1 MKRIAVWNTAFL
13 GDAVLT
19 LPLIQTLAEAFPGS
33 EIDFYVRR
41 GFGSLFESHPA
52 LHAVYEY
59 DKRRAAGNSRLSA
72 LLKSGR
78 ILGGR
83 RYDIWIGAHPSPR
96 SALLARLSGA
106 PLRIG
111 YSSGPIAALCYNR
124 RVPRRFSELHEI
136 ERLLE
141 LLNPLLPFDAPR
153 RHWPELVLPP
163 AAVDKARAFRDALGQ
178 STLAQDA
185 PSRLLGLHP
194 GSVWG
199 TKRWLP
205 SGFAEVARRAAAK
218 GAHVLVF
225 AGPGEEGVARE
236 VISLS
241 GLEGSPLLHD
251 LSCALSLPEL
261 AAYLGLL
268 DCYVSN
274 DSGPMH
280 LAWAQRTPV
289 TALFG
294 PTVQGLGFFP
304 RGESAS
310 VFEAQVEC
318 RPCGRHGPQRCPKG
332 HHRCMADIDLEAVW
346 RDVAGKLGV

>member
-19 LPLIQTLAEAFPGS
+19 LPLLQTLADAFPGA

-41 GFGSLFESHPA
+41 GFASLFEAHPA

-59 DKRRAAGNSRLSA
+59 DKRPRSGNNRLSA
-72 LLKSGR
+72 LLKMGR
-78 ILGGR
+78 VLGSR
-83 RYDIWIGAHPSPR
+83 SYDLWLGAHSSPR

-106 PLRIG
+106 PVRVG
-111 YSSGPIAALCYNR
+111 YTGGPLAALCYTR
-124 RVPRRFSELHEI
+124 RVSRRFHELHEI

-141 LLNPLLPFDAPR
+141 LLNPVLPPSAPR

-163 AAVDKARAFRDALGQ
+163 AAGNKASAFRDSLRRNAHSPL
-178 STLAQDA
+178 
-185 PSRLLGLHP
+185 LLGLHP

-205 SGFAEVARRAAAK
+205 SGFAEIARRAAAS
-218 GAHVLVF
+218 GAHVLIF
-225 AGPGEEGVARE
+225 AGPGEEDVARE
-236 VISLS
+236 VIALS
-241 GLEGSPLLHD
+241 GLAGSPLLHD
-251 LSCALSLPEL
+251 LSCALTLPEL
-261 AAYLGLL
+261 AAYLGVLN
-268 DCYVSN
+268 CYVSN

-294 PTVQGLGFFP
+294 PTVRELGFFP
-304 RGESAS
+304 RGDTAN
-310 VFEAQVEC
+310 VFEVPLDC
-318 RPCGRHGPQRCPKG
+318 RPCGLHGPQRCPKG
-332 HHRCMADIDLEAVW
+332 HHRCMADIDVEAVW
-346 RDVAGKLGV
+346 LDVKGKLGV